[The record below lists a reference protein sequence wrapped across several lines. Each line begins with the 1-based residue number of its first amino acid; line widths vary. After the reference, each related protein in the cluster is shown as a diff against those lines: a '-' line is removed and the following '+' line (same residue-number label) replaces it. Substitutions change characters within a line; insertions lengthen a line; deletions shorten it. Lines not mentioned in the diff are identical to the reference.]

1 MARFRLRYQSSDLEL
16 PAGEFVI
23 GRSSGCHLAVDD
35 ALVSRR
41 HALLR
46 VSDDKVVLED
56 LGSRN
61 GVAVNGRKIGG
72 TQTLNHGDRL
82 TIGSQELVMV
92 AEGKSVAARTLQIER
107 CGTCGALNDPSSNKC
122 VQCGAELRASTQ
134 RHTRATLEAMPA
146 HGVYG
151 DEQTHAGSTF
161 QLLAGISNKALALG
175 RYEEASRMLS
185 PTLDRMALSAIQ
197 SGVCPEDLPE
207 ATRFVLRLCEGPN
220 NTRWFRWLFEIYSAT
235 GELMTTETIDQLHNL
250 VRQAGFTSPGPLRKY
265 LQTLKARDNWSGN
278 ERFRLRRLEGL
289 ERVITAQ

>member
-16 PAGEFVI
+16 PVGEFVI
-23 GRSSGCHLAVDD
+23 GRSSACHLAVDD

-46 VSDDKVVLED
+46 VGDDQVQIED

-61 GVAVNGRKIGG
+61 GVAVNGRKIGNN
-72 TQTLNHGDRL
+72 QALEHGDRL
-82 TIGSQELVMV
+82 TIGSQELMLVI
-92 AEGKSVAARTLQIER
+92 EGKVVAARTLQIER
-107 CGTCGALNDPSSNKC
+107 CITCGTLNEPSANAC
-122 VQCGAELRASTQ
+122 VQCGAALGKTTE
-134 RHTRATLEAMPA
+134 RHSRATLEAMPA
-146 HGVYG
+146 QSVFG

-175 RYEEASRMLS
+175 RYEEADRMLA

-197 SGVCPEDLPE
+197 SRVSPEDLPE

-220 NTRWFRWLFEIYSAT
+220 NARWFRWLFEIYSAT
-235 GELMTTETIDQLHNL
+235 GELMTMETIDTLHNL
-250 VRQAGFTSPGPLRKY
+250 VRQARFTTPGPLRTY
-265 LQTLKARDNWSGN
+265 LETLRAQDGWGGN